1 MVRCSDSRTITVHP
15 LLGGFKRKLIM
26 KIRTVLMA
34 IVATSA
40 LSGAAFAGGSPHMNG
55 QNHPSDREEMSAQC
69 STLESQYNSIIEGKM
84 SSAKVEKA
92 EGLHAQGV
100 NACQS
105 TNSDIG
111 VQKLQQAVRDLGVKP
126 AA

>member
-1 MVRCSDSRTITVHP
+1 
-15 LLGGFKRKLIM
+15 M

-40 LSGAAFAGGSPHMNG
+40 LSGAAFAANVSRDTS
-55 QNHPSDREEMSAQC
+55 HPSNREEMSGKC
-69 STLESQYNSIIEGKM
+69 SALESQYNSIIEGKLNA
-84 SSAKVEKA
+84 AKVGKA

-100 NACQS
+100 SACES
-105 TNSDIG
+105 NNSDIG
-111 VQKLQQAVRDLGVKP
+111 VNKLEQAVRDLGVKP

>member
-1 MVRCSDSRTITVHP
+1 
-15 LLGGFKRKLIM
+15 M

-40 LSGAAFAGGSPHMNG
+40 LSGAAFAANAKDT
-55 QNHPSDREEMSAQC
+55 NHPSNREEMSAQC

-84 SSAKVEKA
+84 GSAKVTKA

-105 TNSDIG
+105 NNSDIG
-111 VQKLQQAVRDLGVKP
+111 VQKLERAVRDLGVKP